1 MKSYIFM
8 IGFSIKNYEKE
19 FDTQELEK
27 KHVFYDLYIKS
38 DDPQVLRNQVSE
50 YMTDMDYKILLNE
63 LAKFDDNELEETFRG
78 GNVKPIRALIKSA
91 KDNKKGSKYPIAWKT
106 CLILGIVLL
115 ALLLISYRS
124 DIYTNVSHFSYSA
137 SALVL
142 YGTIA
147 FFVLSLIFFEI
158 KKIVPIFLWAKIIGV
173 YDPTEESANVRV
185 VLAGDCKFKDKDS
198 YSKLEGDMTEM
209 YSELSRKYGN
219 KLDKRQ
225 LADSVSSSLS
235 MGPQGS
241 VKLNNKLRE
250 IEKESADLER
260 NFVAGKISE
269 DEYKKMKT
277 QIEAKRAQLDTLFDL
292 VNG

>member
-1 MKSYIFM
+1 M

-115 ALLLISYRS
+115 ALLLVSYRS
-124 DIYTNVSHFSYSA
+124 NIYTNITHFSYSA

-142 YGTIA
+142 YGMIA
-147 FFVLSLIFFEI
+147 FFVLSLLFFEI

-225 LADSVSSSLS
+225 LANSVSSSLS

-241 VKLNNKLRE
+241 TKLNNKLRD

-269 DEYKKMKT
+269 DEYKKMKA
-277 QIEAKRAQLDTLFDL
+277 QIEAKRQQLDTLFDL
-292 VNG
+292 ING

>member
-1 MKSYIFM
+1 M

-27 KHVFYDLYIKS
+27 RHVFYDLYIKS
-38 DDPQVLRNQVSE
+38 DDPQVLRNQLSE

-78 GNVKPIRALIKSA
+78 GNVKPIRALLKSA
-91 KDNKKGSKYPIAWKT
+91 KDNKKGSKYPVAWKA
-106 CLILGIVLL
+106 CLIIGIILL
-115 ALLLISYRS
+115 ALLLISYRAN
-124 DIYTNVSHFSYSA
+124 IYTNITHFSYAS

-142 YGTIA
+142 YGMIA
-147 FFVLSLIFFEI
+147 FFVLALIFFEI

-209 YSELSRKYGN
+209 YSEISRKYGN

-225 LADSVSSSLS
+225 LANNVSSSLS

-241 VKLNNKLRE
+241 AKLNNKLRD

-260 NFVAGKISE
+260 NFVSGKISE
-269 DEYKKMKT
+269 DEYKKMKA
-277 QIEAKRAQLDTLFDL
+277 QIEARRQQLDTLFDL

>member
-1 MKSYIFM
+1 M

>member
-1 MKSYIFM
+1 M

-50 YMTDMDYKILLNE
+50 YMTDMDYRILLNE
-63 LAKFDDNELEETFRG
+63 LAKFEDTELEETFRG

-115 ALLLISYRS
+115 ALLLVSYRAN
-124 DIYTNVSHFSYSA
+124 IYTNITHFSYSA

-142 YGTIA
+142 YGMIA

-225 LADSVSSSLS
+225 LANSVSNSLS

-241 VKLNNKLRE
+241 MKLNNKLRDV
-250 IEKESADLER
+250 EKESADLER
-260 NFVAGKISE
+260 NFVAGKISQ
-269 DEYKKMKT
+269 DEYNKMKA

-292 VNG
+292 ING

>member
-1 MKSYIFM
+1 MM
-8 IGFSIKNYEKE
+8 GFSIKNYEKE

-38 DDPQVLRNQVSE
+38 DDPQVLRNEVSE
-50 YMTDMDYKILLNE
+50 DMTDMDYKILLNE

-78 GNVKPIRALIKSA
+78 GNIKPVRALIKSA
-91 KDNKKGSKYPIAWKT
+91 KDNKKGSKYPVAWKA
-106 CLILGIVLL
+106 CLIIGIILAVVL
-115 ALLLISYRS
+115 IVSYRTEVYS
-124 DIYTNVSHFSYSA
+124 NITHFSYSA

-142 YGTIA
+142 YGMIA
-147 FFVLSLIFFEI
+147 FFVLAFVFFEI

-173 YDPTEESANVRV
+173 YDPTEQSANVRV

-209 YSELSRKYGN
+209 YSELSRRYGN
-219 KLDKRQ
+219 KLNKRQ
-225 LADSVSSSLS
+225 LANDVSASLS

-241 VKLNNKLRE
+241 MKLNNKLRE

-269 DEYKKMKT
+269 GEYQKMKT
-277 QIEAKRAQLDTLFDL
+277 QIEARREQLDTLFDL

>member
-1 MKSYIFM
+1 M

-27 KHVFYDLYIKS
+27 KHVFYDIYIKS
-38 DDPQVLRNQVSE
+38 DDPQVLRNQISE

-63 LAKFDDNELEETFRG
+63 LAKFEDTELEETFRG
-78 GNVKPIRALIKSA
+78 GNIKPIRALIKSA

-115 ALLLISYRS
+115 AFLLVSYRS
-124 DIYTNVSHFSYSA
+124 NIYTNITHFSYSA

-142 YGTIA
+142 YGMIA

-158 KKIVPIFLWAKIIGV
+158 KKIVPIFLWSKIIGV

-225 LADSVSSSLS
+225 LANSVSSSLS

-241 VKLNNKLRE
+241 MKLNNKLRD

-260 NFVAGKISE
+260 NFVAGKISK
-269 DEYKKMKT
+269 DDYNKMKA

-292 VNG
+292 ING

>member
-1 MKSYIFM
+1 M

-106 CLILGIVLL
+106 CLILGIILLIVLL
-115 ALLLISYRS
+115 VSYRS
-124 DIYTNVSHFSYSA
+124 NIYTNITHFSYSA

-142 YGTIA
+142 YGMIA

-225 LADSVSSSLS
+225 LANSVSSSLS

-241 VKLNNKLRE
+241 TKLNNKLRD

-269 DEYKKMKT
+269 DEYKKMKA
-277 QIEAKRAQLDTLFDL
+277 QIEAKRQQLDTLFDL
-292 VNG
+292 ING

>member
-1 MKSYIFM
+1 M

-38 DDPQVLRNQVSE
+38 DDPQVLRSQVSE
-50 YMTDMDYKILLNE
+50 YMTDMDYRILLNE
-63 LAKFDDNELEETFRG
+63 LTKFDDSELEETFRG

-106 CLILGIVLL
+106 CLIIGIVLL
-115 ALLLISYRS
+115 ALLLVSYRS
-124 DIYTNVSHFSYSA
+124 NIYTNITHFSYSA

-142 YGTIA
+142 YGMIA

-225 LADSVSSSLS
+225 LANSVSSSLS

-241 VKLNNKLRE
+241 MKLNNKLRD

-269 DEYKKMKT
+269 DEYKKMKA
-277 QIEAKRAQLDTLFDL
+277 QIEAKRSQLDTLFDL

>member
-1 MKSYIFM
+1 M

-38 DDPQVLRNQVSE
+38 DDPQILRSQVSE

-63 LAKFDDNELEETFRG
+63 LAKFEDNELEETFRG

-115 ALLLISYRS
+115 AFLLVSYRAN
-124 DIYTNVSHFSYSA
+124 IYTNITHFSYSA
-137 SALVL
+137 SALIL

-185 VLAGDCKFKDKDS
+185 VLAGDCKFKDKES

-225 LADSVSSSLS
+225 LANSVSSSLS

-241 VKLNNKLRE
+241 MKLNNKLRE

-260 NFVAGKISE
+260 NFVAGKISQE
-269 DEYKKMKT
+269 EYNKMKA

-292 VNG
+292 ING

>member
-1 MKSYIFM
+1 M

-27 KHVFYDLYIKS
+27 RHVFYDLYIKS

-63 LAKFDDNELEETFRG
+63 LAKFQDNELEETFRG
-78 GNVKPIRALIKSA
+78 GNAKPIRALLKSA
-91 KDNKKGSKYPIAWKT
+91 KDNKKGSKYPIAWKA
-106 CLILGIVLL
+106 CLIIGVILL
-115 ALLLISYRS
+115 ALLLVSYRTN
-124 DIYTNVSHFSYSA
+124 IYTNITHFSYSS

-142 YGTIA
+142 YGMIA
-147 FFVLSLIFFEI
+147 FFVLALLFFEI

-225 LADSVSSSLS
+225 LANNVSNSLS

-241 VKLNNKLRE
+241 TKLNTKLRE

-260 NFVAGKISE
+260 NFVSGKISE
-269 DEYKKMKT
+269 DEYKKMKA

-292 VNG
+292 ING

>member
-1 MKSYIFM
+1 M

-106 CLILGIVLL
+106 CLILGIILLVVLL
-115 ALLLISYRS
+115 VSYRS
-124 DIYTNVSHFSYSA
+124 NIYTNITHFSYSA

-142 YGTIA
+142 YGMIA
-147 FFVLSLIFFEI
+147 FFVLSLMFFEI

-225 LADSVSSSLS
+225 LANSVSSSLS

-241 VKLNNKLRE
+241 TKLNNKLRD

-269 DEYKKMKT
+269 DEYKKMKA
-277 QIEAKRAQLDTLFDL
+277 QIEAKRQQLDTLFDL
-292 VNG
+292 ING

>member
-1 MKSYIFM
+1 M

-38 DDPQVLRNQVSE
+38 DDPQILRSQVSE

-63 LAKFDDNELEETFRG
+63 LAKFEDNELEETFRG

-115 ALLLISYRS
+115 AFLLVSYRAN
-124 DIYTNVSHFSYSA
+124 IYTNITHFSYSA
-137 SALVL
+137 SALIL

-185 VLAGDCKFKDKDS
+185 VLAGDCKFKDKES

-225 LADSVSSSLS
+225 LANSV
-235 MGPQGS
+235 
-241 VKLNNKLRE
+241 E
-250 IEKESADLER
+250 
-260 NFVAGKISE
+260 
-269 DEYKKMKT
+269 
-277 QIEAKRAQLDTLFDL
+277 
-292 VNG
+292 

>member
-1 MKSYIFM
+1 M

-38 DDPQVLRNQVSE
+38 DDPQILRSQVSE

-63 LAKFDDNELEETFRG
+63 LAKFEDNELEETFRG

-115 ALLLISYRS
+115 AFLLVSYRAN
-124 DIYTNVSHFSYSA
+124 IYTNITHFSYSA
-137 SALVL
+137 SALIL

-185 VLAGDCKFKDKDS
+185 VLAGDCKFKDKES

-225 LADSVSSSLS
+225 LSNSVSSSLS

-241 VKLNNKLRE
+241 MKLNNKLRE

-260 NFVAGKISE
+260 NFVAGKISQE
-269 DEYKKMKT
+269 EYNKMKA

-292 VNG
+292 ING

>member
-1 MKSYIFM
+1 M

-106 CLILGIVLL
+106 CLILGIILLVVLL
-115 ALLLISYRS
+115 VSYRS
-124 DIYTNVSHFSYSA
+124 NIYTNITHFSYSA

-142 YGTIA
+142 YGMIA
-147 FFVLSLIFFEI
+147 FFVLSIIFFEI

-225 LADSVSSSLS
+225 LANSVSSSLS

-241 VKLNNKLRE
+241 TKLNNKLRD

-269 DEYKKMKT
+269 DEYKKMKA
-277 QIEAKRAQLDTLFDL
+277 QIEAKRQQLDTLFDL
-292 VNG
+292 ING

>member
-1 MKSYIFM
+1 M

-38 DDPQVLRNQVSE
+38 DDPQVLRSQVSE
-50 YMTDMDYKILLNE
+50 YMTDMDYRILLNE
-63 LAKFDDNELEETFRG
+63 LTKFDDSELEETFRG

-106 CLILGIVLL
+106 CLIIGIVLL
-115 ALLLISYRS
+115 ALLLVSYRS
-124 DIYTNVSHFSYSA
+124 NIYTNITHFSYSA

-142 YGTIA
+142 YGMIA

-225 LADSVSSSLS
+225 LANSVSSSLS

-241 VKLNNKLRE
+241 IKLNNKLRD

-269 DEYKKMKT
+269 DEYKKMKA
-277 QIEAKRAQLDTLFDL
+277 QIEAKRSQLDTLFDL

>member
-1 MKSYIFM
+1 M

-19 FDTQELEK
+19 FGTDELEK

-50 YMTDMDYKILLNE
+50 TMSDMDYKILLNE
-63 LAKFDDNELEETFRG
+63 LSKFEDNELEETFRG
-78 GNVKPIRALIKSA
+78 GNAKPIRALIKSA
-91 KDNKKGSKYPIAWKT
+91 KDNKKGSKYPIAWKA
-106 CLILGIVLL
+106 CLILGIIMLVFLMV
-115 ALLLISYRS
+115 SYRS
-124 DIYTNVSHFSYSA
+124 DIYSNITHFSYSP

-147 FFVLSLIFFEI
+147 FFVLALIFFEI
-158 KKIVPIFLWAKIIGV
+158 KRIVPIFLWAKIVGI
-173 YDPTEESANVRV
+173 YDPTEQSANIRM

-209 YSELSRKYGN
+209 YSEFSRKYGN
-219 KLDKRQ
+219 KLDKKQ
-225 LADSVSSSLS
+225 LSNSVSSSLS

-241 VKLNNKLRE
+241 TKLNDKLRDV
-250 IEKESADLER
+250 EKESADLEK

-269 DEYKKMKT
+269 DEYKKMKA

-292 VNG
+292 ING

>member
-1 MKSYIFM
+1 M

-19 FDTQELEK
+19 FDTPELEK

-38 DDPQVLRNQVSE
+38 DDPQILRNQVSE

-63 LAKFDDNELEETFRG
+63 LAKFEDNELEETFRG

-91 KDNKKGSKYPIAWKT
+91 KDNKKGSKYPVAWKT

-115 ALLLISYRS
+115 ALLLVSYRAN
-124 DIYTNVSHFSYSA
+124 IYTNITHFSYSA

-142 YGTIA
+142 YGTVA
-147 FFVLSLIFFEI
+147 FFALSLIFFEI

-225 LADSVSSSLS
+225 LANSVSSSLS

-241 VKLNNKLRE
+241 MKLNNKLRD

-260 NFVAGKISE
+260 NFVSGKISQE
-269 DEYKKMKT
+269 EYNKMKA

-292 VNG
+292 ING

>member
-1 MKSYIFM
+1 M

-63 LAKFDDNELEETFRG
+63 LAKFNDNELEETFRG

-115 ALLLISYRS
+115 ALLLVSYRS
-124 DIYTNVSHFSYSA
+124 NIYTNITHFSYSP

-142 YGTIA
+142 YGMIA
-147 FFVLSLIFFEI
+147 FFLLSLIFFEI

-225 LADSVSSSLS
+225 LANSVSSSLS

-241 VKLNNKLRE
+241 TKLNNKLRD

-269 DEYKKMKT
+269 DEYKKMKA
-277 QIEAKRAQLDTLFDL
+277 QIEAKRQQLDTLFDL
-292 VNG
+292 ING

>member
-1 MKSYIFM
+1 M

-27 KHVFYDLYIKS
+27 RHVFYDLYIKS
-38 DDPQVLRNQVSE
+38 DDPQILRSQVSE

-63 LAKFDDNELEETFRG
+63 LAKFEDNELEETFRG

-115 ALLLISYRS
+115 AFLLVSYRAN
-124 DIYTNVSHFSYSA
+124 IYTNITHFSYSA
-137 SALVL
+137 SALIL

-185 VLAGDCKFKDKDS
+185 VLAGDCKFKDKES

-225 LADSVSSSLS
+225 LANSVSSSLS

-241 VKLNNKLRE
+241 MKLNNKLRE

-260 NFVAGKISE
+260 NFVAGKISQE
-269 DEYKKMKT
+269 EYNKMKA

-292 VNG
+292 ING

>member
-1 MKSYIFM
+1 M

-19 FDTQELEK
+19 FGTGDLEK
-27 KHVFYDLYIKS
+27 KHVFYDIYIKS

-63 LAKFDDNELEETFRG
+63 LSKFDDSELEETFRG
-78 GNVKPIRALIKSA
+78 GNVKPVRALIKSA
-91 KDNKKGSKYPIAWKT
+91 KDNKKGPKYPLAWKT
-106 CLILGIVLL
+106 FLVLGVVMLAVLL
-115 ALLLISYRS
+115 
-124 DIYTNVSHFSYSA
+124 VSFRAGIFANITHFSYA
-137 SALVL
+137 PSALVL
-142 YGTIA
+142 YSTIA
-147 FFVLSLIFFEI
+147 FFVLFLLFLEI
-158 KKIVPIFLWAKIIGV
+158 KKIVPVFLWAKIIGV
-173 YDPTEESANVRV
+173 YDPTEQSANVRI

-225 LADSVSSSLS
+225 LANSVSSSLS
-235 MGPQGS
+235 MGPQGPM
-241 VKLNNKLRE
+241 KLNNKLRE
-250 IEKESADLER
+250 VEKESADLER
-260 NFVAGKISE
+260 NFAAGKISE
-269 DEYKKMKT
+269 DEYKKIKA

>member
-1 MKSYIFM
+1 M

-19 FDTQELEK
+19 FDTQEMEK
-27 KHVFYDLYIKS
+27 RHVFYDLYIKS
-38 DDPQVLRNQVSE
+38 DDPQVLRNQISE

-78 GNVKPIRALIKSA
+78 GNVKPIRSLLKSA

-106 CLILGIVLL
+106 CLILGIILL
-115 ALLLISYRS
+115 AFLLISYRS
-124 DIYTNVSHFSYSA
+124 NIYTNITHFSYSS

-142 YGTIA
+142 YGMIA
-147 FFVLSLIFFEI
+147 FFVLSLVFLEI
-158 KKIVPIFLWAKIIGV
+158 KKIVPMFLWAKIIGV
-173 YDPTEESANVRV
+173 YDPTEGSANVRV

-209 YSELSRKYGN
+209 YSDLSRKYGN

-225 LADSVSSSLS
+225 LANSVSSSLS

-241 VKLNNKLRE
+241 IKLNNKLRD

-260 NFVAGKISE
+260 SFVSGKINE
-269 DEYKKMKT
+269 DDYKKMKA

-292 VNG
+292 ISG

>member
-1 MKSYIFM
+1 ML
-8 IGFSIKNYEKE
+8 GFSIKNYEKE
-19 FDTQELEK
+19 FETPELEK

-63 LAKFDDNELEETFRG
+63 LSKFEDNELEETFRG
-78 GNVKPIRALIKSA
+78 GNAKPIRALMKSA
-91 KDNKKGSKYPIAWKT
+91 KDNKKGSKYPIAWKA
-106 CLILGIVLL
+106 CLVLGIILAILL
-115 ALLLISYRS
+115 VVSYRA
-124 DIYTNVSHFSYSA
+124 DIYTNITHFSSTP

-142 YGTIA
+142 YGMIL
-147 FFVLSLIFFEI
+147 FFVLALIFFEI
-158 KKIVPIFLWAKIIGV
+158 KKIVPIFLWAKIVGV
-173 YDPTEESANVRV
+173 YDPTEQSANVRM

-225 LADSVSSSLS
+225 LSNTVSSSLS

-241 VKLNNKLRE
+241 MKLNTKLRE

-269 DEYKKMKT
+269 DEYKKMKA
-277 QIEAKRAQLDTLFDL
+277 QIETKRQQLDTLFDL
-292 VNG
+292 ING

>member
-1 MKSYIFM
+1 M

-27 KHVFYDLYIKS
+27 RHVFYDLYIKS
-38 DDPQVLRNQVSE
+38 DDPQVLRNQLSE

-78 GNVKPIRALIKSA
+78 GNVKPVRALLKSA
-91 KDNKKGSKYPIAWKT
+91 KDNKKGSKYPVAWKA
-106 CLILGIVLL
+106 CLIIGIILL
-115 ALLLISYRS
+115 ALLLISYRAN
-124 DIYTNVSHFSYSA
+124 IYTNITHFSYAS

-142 YGTIA
+142 YGMIA
-147 FFVLSLIFFEI
+147 FFVLALIFFEI

-209 YSELSRKYGN
+209 YSEISRKYGN

-225 LADSVSSSLS
+225 LANNVSSSLS

-241 VKLNNKLRE
+241 AKLNNKLRD

-260 NFVAGKISE
+260 NFVSGKISE
-269 DEYKKMKT
+269 DEYKKMKA
-277 QIEAKRAQLDTLFDL
+277 QIEARRQQLDTLFDL

>member
-1 MKSYIFM
+1 ML
-8 IGFSIKNYEKE
+8 GFSIKNYEKE
-19 FDTQELEK
+19 FGTDELEK

-38 DDPQVLRNQVSE
+38 DDPQILRNQISE

-63 LAKFDDNELEETFRG
+63 LSKFNDNELEETFRG
-78 GNVKPIRALIKSA
+78 GNAKPIRALLKSA
-91 KDNKKGSKYPIAWKT
+91 KDNKKGSKYPIAWKAS
-106 CLILGIVLL
+106 LIIAVILAIVL
-115 ALLLISYRS
+115 IVSYRS
-124 DIYTNVSHFSYSA
+124 EVYTNITHFSYNP

-142 YGTIA
+142 YGMIL
-147 FFVLSLIFFEI
+147 FFVLTVIFLEI
-158 KKIVPIFLWAKIIGV
+158 KKIVPIFLWAKIVGI
-173 YDPTEESANVRV
+173 YDPTEESANVRI

-225 LADSVSSSLS
+225 MASNVSNSLS
-235 MGPQGS
+235 IGPQGS
-241 VKLNNKLRE
+241 TKLNNKLRE

-269 DEYKKMKT
+269 EEYKKMKA
-277 QIEAKRAQLDTLFDL
+277 QIEAKRQQLDTLFDL
-292 VNG
+292 ING

>member
-1 MKSYIFM
+1 M

-27 KHVFYDLYIKS
+27 KHVFYDIYIKS
-38 DDPQVLRNQVSE
+38 DDPQVLRNQISE

-63 LAKFDDNELEETFRG
+63 LAKFEDTELEETFRG

-115 ALLLISYRS
+115 AFLLVSYRS
-124 DIYTNVSHFSYSA
+124 NIYTNITHFSYSA

-142 YGTIA
+142 YGMIA

-158 KKIVPIFLWAKIIGV
+158 KKIVPIFLWSKIIGV

-225 LADSVSSSLS
+225 LANSVSSSLS

-241 VKLNNKLRE
+241 MKLNNKLRD

-260 NFVAGKISE
+260 NFVAGKISK
-269 DEYKKMKT
+269 DDYNKMKA

-292 VNG
+292 ING

>member
-1 MKSYIFM
+1 ML
-8 IGFSIKNYEKE
+8 GFSIKNYEKE
-19 FDTQELEK
+19 FGTDELEK

-38 DDPQVLRNQVSE
+38 DDPQILRNQISE

-63 LAKFDDNELEETFRG
+63 LAKFEDTELEETFRG
-78 GNVKPIRALIKSA
+78 GNIKPIRALIKSA

-115 ALLLISYRS
+115 AFLLVSYRS
-124 DIYTNVSHFSYSA
+124 NIYTNITHFSYSA

-142 YGTIA
+142 YGMIA

-158 KKIVPIFLWAKIIGV
+158 KKIVPIFLWSKIIGV

-209 YSELSRKYGN
+209 YSELSRKYEN
-219 KLDKRQ
+219 K
-225 LADSVSSSLS
+225 
-235 MGPQGS
+235 
-241 VKLNNKLRE
+241 
-250 IEKESADLER
+250 
-260 NFVAGKISE
+260 
-269 DEYKKMKT
+269 
-277 QIEAKRAQLDTLFDL
+277 
-292 VNG
+292 

>member
-1 MKSYIFM
+1 M

-19 FDTQELEK
+19 FDTPELEK

-38 DDPQVLRNQVSE
+38 DDPQILRNQVSE
-50 YMTDMDYKILLNE
+50 YMTDMDYNILLNE
-63 LAKFDDNELEETFRG
+63 LAKFEDNELEETFRG

-91 KDNKKGSKYPIAWKT
+91 KDNKKGSKYPVAWKT

-115 ALLLISYRS
+115 ALLLVSYRAN
-124 DIYTNVSHFSYSA
+124 IYTNITHFSYSA

-142 YGTIA
+142 YGTVA
-147 FFVLSLIFFEI
+147 FFALSLIFFEI

-225 LADSVSSSLS
+225 LANSVSSSLS

-241 VKLNNKLRE
+241 MKLNNKLRD

-260 NFVAGKISE
+260 NFVSGKISQE
-269 DEYKKMKT
+269 EYNKMKA

-292 VNG
+292 ING